1 MRAMILAAGRG
12 ERMRPLTDACPKP
25 LLPAGGRPLIAWHL
39 ERLARA
45 GIADILVNHAWL
57 GERIEAALGDGRAYG
72 VRLRY
77 SAESPA
83 LETAG
88 GIAHALPFFQGQPF
102 LVMNGDVWCDW
113 DPARAVRLAAAWPAD
128 RLAHLVLVDNPDHHP
143 EGDFILHA
151 DGLVAPRP
159 DVGSDGAGGR
169 GDTPPGAT
177 PRAPDSALTFA
188 GIGLYRPALFAGT
201 DPDRPAPLAPLLRQ
215 AMAARAVDGERH
227 AGKWIDV
234 GTPARLA
241 ALDAELAGRASGPD
255 SGARS
260 H

>member
-12 ERMRPLTDACPKP
+12 ERMRPLTDTCPKP

-45 GIADILVNHAWL
+45 GITDILVNHAWL
-57 GERIEAALGDGRAYG
+57 GGRLEEALGDGRAYG

-88 GIAHALPFFQGQPF
+88 GIARALPFFQDRPF

-143 EGDFILHA
+143 QGDFTLHA
-151 DGLVAPRP
+151 DGLVTPRP
-159 DVGSDGAGGR
+159 HA
-169 GDTPPGAT
+169 A
-177 PRAPDSALTFA
+177 APALTFA
-188 GIGLYRPALFAGT
+188 GIGLYRPALFAAT
-201 DPDRPAPLAPLLRQ
+201 DPDRPSPLAPLLRL

-227 AGKWIDV
+227 EGEWVDV

-241 ALDAELAGRASGPD
+241 ALDAELADRRGDRGV
-255 SGARS
+255 
-260 H
+260 

>member
-12 ERMRPLTDACPKP
+12 ERMRPLTDTCPKP

-39 ERLARA
+39 AHLARA
-45 GIADILVNHAWL
+45 GITDILVNHAWL

-88 GIAHALPFFQGQPF
+88 GIARALSFFQDRPF
-102 LVMNGDVWCDW
+102 LVLNGDIWCDW
-113 DPARAVRLAAAWPAD
+113 DPARAPRLAAAWPAD

-143 EGDFILHA
+143 EGDFVLRA
-151 DGLVAPRP
+151 DGGV
-159 DVGSDGAGGR
+159 
-169 GDTPPGAT
+169 T
-177 PRAPDSALTFA
+177 PRTDADAGRHDGPGRAPTTQAPTAPDTALTFA
-188 GIGLYRPALFAGT
+188 GIGLYRPALFART
-201 DPDRPAPLAPLLRQ
+201 DPDQPAPLAPLLRQ
-215 AMAARAVDGERH
+215 AMAAHAVSGERH
-227 AGKWIDV
+227 AGRWIDV

-241 ALDAELAGRASGPD
+241 ALDAELAARTAGPD
-255 SGARS
+255 T
-260 H
+260 